1 MSRARGVRAK
11 TIPVAPIVRCA
22 GALAAVALALTAAPA
37 TASYKVIH
45 TWGTPG
51 TSGGQLEAPLTLS
64 LDGHGSLYV
73 GDGTRVIQFG
83 VTRPFPNSYVGKFVK
98 EYSELRLED
107 GQWVGNIGIVRSLSA
122 DEEGDIWVVDFNP
135 TTYFATVHVFR
146 PSGSYI
152 GALTLAPGD
161 TWTVTSDHH
170 RRIFLTRSYPPG
182 DGTGIRG
189 FVDVYSRGNAFLFRW
204 GTDLSIQPG
213 ALAFGPHGRRYVLDD
228 DGIHVYTDRVR
239 ELVWGGTFSGLP
251 LNNPIGIAVDP
262 AGFVYVADWGNHRV
276 LKINS
281 VGHVVAVLTAKPGL
295 HSGGQPFAPGGLAVA
310 RTGQV
315 FVGDLNS
322 ARIVEFAP
330 VGPDTKITFSPPGV
344 AQFEFKGVSSTGSA
358 AEKLTFECRLD
369 AHAWKDCTATGVT
382 DKHGKPVYGIE
393 YRGLRLG
400 IHKFSVRA
408 IGEDGNVDP
417 TPARRTVRIRAGA

>member
-1 MSRARGVRAK
+1 MRK
-11 TIPVAPIVRCA
+11 IAPGKGLRCA
-22 GALAAVALALTAAPA
+22 GAVAAVALALTAAPA

-51 TSGGQLEAPLTLS
+51 TSGGQLESPVTLS

-83 VTRPFPNSYVGKFVK
+83 VTRPFPNSYVGKFIK
-98 EYSELRLED
+98 EYSDRHLAD
-107 GQWVGNIGIVRSLSA
+107 GTVLGEIGNVRSLSA
-122 DEEGDIWVVDFNP
+122 DEAGDIWVVGVNP
-135 TTYFATVHVFR
+135 STNFASVYAFA

-152 GALTLAPGD
+152 GPLTLAPGD
-161 TWTVTSDHH
+161 TWTVASDHH

-204 GTDLSIQPG
+204 GTDLTNPG
-213 ALAFGPHGRRYVLDD
+213 QLAFGPNGRRYVLDS

-239 ELVWGGTFSGLP
+239 ELVWNGTFSGLP
-251 LNNPIGIAVDP
+251 LKDPFGIAVDP

-281 VGHVVAVLTAKPGL
+281 VGHVVAVLTAQPGL
-295 HSGGQPFAPGGLAVA
+295 HSGGGPFAPGGIAVA

-315 FVGDLNS
+315 FVGDTNS

-330 VGPDTKITFSPPGV
+330 VAPDTKITFSPPGV
-344 AQFEFKGVSSTGSA
+344 AQFEFKGVSRTGRTV
-358 AEKLTFECRLD
+358 EKLTFECRLD
-369 AHAWKDCTATGVT
+369 AQPWKDCSTTHQT
-382 DKHGKPVYGIE
+382 DNSGKPVYGIE
-393 YRGLRLG
+393 YRDLRIG

-417 TPARRTVRIRAGA
+417 TPARRTIRIRAGA